1 MSKKL
6 NLGNFDDLISGDSEI
21 SAKPKISTPKTKIRK
36 VTQEVE
42 EEKFIKLKAY
52 CLRENKK
59 LKEVLGEAIDK
70 IIENIDLEKL

>member
-6 NLGNFDDLISGDSEI
+6 NLDNFDDLISSESKVI
-21 SAKPKISTPKTKIRK
+21 VEPKKAQTKLKFRK

-52 CLRENKK
+52 CLKENKK

-70 IIENIDLEKL
+70 IVENIDLEKF

>member
-6 NLGNFDDLISGDSEI
+6 NLDNFDDLISSESKI
-21 SAKPKISTPKTKIRK
+21 VVEPKKAQTKLKFRK

-52 CLRENKK
+52 CLKENKK

-70 IIENIDLEKL
+70 IVENIDLEKF